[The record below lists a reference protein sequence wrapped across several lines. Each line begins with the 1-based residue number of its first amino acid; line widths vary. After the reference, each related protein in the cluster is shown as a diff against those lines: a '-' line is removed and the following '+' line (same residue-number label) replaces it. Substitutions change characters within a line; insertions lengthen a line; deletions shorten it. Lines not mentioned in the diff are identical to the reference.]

1 MQSLL
6 EKYSWNTPRV
16 IIFLLSCLALQ
27 ACNESRPDGSV
38 FQMNGAGIT
47 LPVSGAEV
55 AFLPG
60 TTRADFFY
68 GPLNDAYKYATA
80 NPGSG
85 QNWIYTV
92 KDDAYQKIQLSKW
105 LDNGYLE

>member
-1 MQSLL
+1 MGTFNNDSGH
-6 EKYSWNTPRV
+6 KANTF
-16 IIFLLSCLALQ
+16 IIKNNMNEEGLQ
-27 ACNESRPDGSV
+27 I
-38 FQMNGAGIT
+38 FW
-47 LPVSGAEV
+47 
-55 AFLPG
+55 
-60 TTRADFFY
+60 
-68 GPLNDAYKYATA
+68 YKYATA